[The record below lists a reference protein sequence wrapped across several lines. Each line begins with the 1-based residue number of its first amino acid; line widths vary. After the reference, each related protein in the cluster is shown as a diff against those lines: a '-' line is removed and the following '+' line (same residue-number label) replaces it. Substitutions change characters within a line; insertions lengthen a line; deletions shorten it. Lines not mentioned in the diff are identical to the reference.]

1 MYCEREVLQEAAKRM
16 TKTITIFSIFYV
28 SSTRKYKIRHL
39 IKSDIPLLTDVY
51 YYYHYYYYAV
61 KEIDKTQKNDRRRKI
76 G

>member
-1 MYCEREVLQEAAKRM
+1 MCCEREVLQEAAKRM

-51 YYYHYYYYAV
+51 YYYAV